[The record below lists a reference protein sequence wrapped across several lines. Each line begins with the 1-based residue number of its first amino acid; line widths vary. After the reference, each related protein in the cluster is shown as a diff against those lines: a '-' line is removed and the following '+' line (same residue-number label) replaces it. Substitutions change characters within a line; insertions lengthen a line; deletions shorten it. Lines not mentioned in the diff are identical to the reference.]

1 MNVLKIGIIGAG
13 RIGKLH
19 VDNLQL
25 MPQVK
30 IKAVSD
36 VVINHLEKWAQ
47 DKGISTLTTNYQDL
61 LAIQKLMLSLFV
73 HQQIYMRK
81 LLKKRLLRKTYFL
94 RKAC

>member
-36 VVINHLEKWAQ
+36 VVIGHLEKWAQ

-61 LAIQKLMLSLFV
+61 LADPEIDAVFICSPTNT
-73 HQQIYMRK
+73 HAQII
-81 LLKKRLLRKTYFL
+81 KKRLLRKTYFL
-94 RKAC
+94 

>member
-36 VVINHLEKWAQ
+36 VVISHLEKWAQ

-61 LAIQKLMLSLFV
+61 LTDPEIDAVFICSPTNT
-73 HQQIYMRK
+73 HAQIIK
-81 LLKKRLLRKTYFL
+81 EAGSCEKTYFL
-94 RKAC
+94 

>member
-25 MPQVK
+25 MLQVK

-36 VVINHLEKWAQ
+36 VVIGHLEKWAQ

-73 HQQIYMRK
+73 HQQIHMRK

-94 RKAC
+94 